1 MASKADDIY
10 ELDEIDEQILYHL
23 MADARNNT
31 APQIAEE
38 VGVTPVTV
46 RNRIR
51 GLEENNVVQGYH
63 GHVDFERSDRRLACL
78 YLCNVSFADRLR
90 LARAAYEIPGV
101 INIRLLMDG
110 RRNVQVL
117 AVGETTADLR
127 RVGTTLAEIGID
139 IDDEMLLEREVHKP
153 YELFDPDAD
162 QPNPFSDEVETDEIG
177 SDLTELTVGEG
188 ARIAGSSLS
197 EAMEEPVF
205 DDDLLVVSIERNGEL
220 ITPHGDTVIQAG
232 DLVRLFST
240 VELSSET
247 INAFSGTVLA

>member
-51 GLEENNVVQGYH
+51 GLEEHNVIQGYH

-78 YLCNVSFADRLR
+78 YLCNVSFADRIR

-127 RVGTTLAEIGID
+127 RVGTTLAEIGVD

-153 YELFDPDAD
+153 YELFDPDAE
-162 QPNPFSDEVETDEIG
+162 QPNPFSDEVEQAT
-177 SDLTELTVGEG
+177 SPNDLTELRVGEG
-188 ARIAGSSLS
+188 ALVAGTSLS
-197 EAMEEPVF
+197 EAMEDPVF
-205 DDDLLVVSIERNGEL
+205 EDDLLVVSIERDGEL
-220 ITPHGDTVIQAG
+220 ITPKGDTVIEEG
-232 DLVRLFST
+232 DMVRLFAT
-240 VELSSET
+240 QDLNAET
-247 INAFSGTVLA
+247 IGAFSGAVPA